1 MLSMHLD
8 HRRRDNNSVMTP
20 DGARFGQMPVPDA
33 RAYARAVTDN
43 GERGAWDLVGLSDL
57 DQQVY
62 RRLLLDPRADA
73 ESHADALKCSA
84 AHVRGALDR
93 LASLGLIRHDAGTD
107 GRYQAVDPLA
117 GLAALVRERRHA
129 LDRLEAASYEL
140 SRVFAAGLM
149 RTEPRRLFEV
159 VEGRTAT
166 ASRIHDLLGSARMEV
181 VGIDTPPY
189 VAPNSTP
196 ISDAELGLLRRGVR
210 FRSLYAS
217 QVLDEPALVARI
229 QWMVDN
235 GEEARTLPQV
245 PMKLLVVDRETAVVL
260 LAGEETAPETLSV
273 VAARSALTDGL
284 QAIFEQL
291 WTHASPIRFGSGR
304 QGATA
309 THDADTSELIDLLN
323 AGVKDESIAR
333 HLGVS
338 PRTVRRRIAELL
350 DELDATGRFQ
360 AGVRAVQRGLL

>member
-1 MLSMHLD
+1 ML
-8 HRRRDNNSVMTP
+8 
-20 DGARFGQMPVPDA
+20 A
-33 RAYARAVTDN
+33 AVTGN
-43 GERGAWDLVGLSDL
+43 GEPGAWDLIGLSDL

-62 RRLLLDPRADA
+62 RRLLLDPGADA
-73 ESHADALKCSA
+73 GSHAEALACSA
-84 AHVRGALDR
+84 AQVRAALDR
-93 LASLGLIRHDAGTD
+93 LVSLGLVRHDSADD

-117 GLAALVRERRHA
+117 GLAALVRDRRHA

-166 ASRIHDLLGSARMEV
+166 ASRIYDLLGSARTEV
-181 VGIDTPPY
+181 VGIDSPPY
-189 VAPNSTP
+189 VAPSSTHV
-196 ISDAELGLLRRGVR
+196 SDAELGLLRRGVR

-291 WTHASPIRFGSGR
+291 WSHASPIRFGSGR
-304 QGATA
+304 DGGTVARDPGTN
-309 THDADTSELIDLLN
+309 ELVDLLT
-323 AGVKDESIAR
+323 AGMKDESIAR
-333 HLGVS
+333 HFGVS
-338 PRTVRRRIAELL
+338 PRTVRRRIAALL

>member
-1 MLSMHLD
+1 MRSMHLD
-8 HRRRDNNSVMTP
+8 HRRRDINSVMARN
-20 DGARFGQMPVPDA
+20 GARFGQVPVPDA
-33 RAYARAVTDN
+33 RAYALAVLDN

-73 ESHADALKCSA
+73 DCHADALRCSTA
-84 AHVRGALDR
+84 QVRAALDR
-93 LASLGLIRHDAGTD
+93 LASLGLIRHDTEID

-117 GLAALVRERRHA
+117 GLAALVRDRRHA

-166 ASRIHDLLGSARMEV
+166 ASRIHDLLGSARTEV

-196 ISDAELGLLRRGVR
+196 ISDAELGLLQRGVR

-291 WTHASPIRFGSGR
+291 WSHASPIRFGSGR
-304 QGATA
+304 QDAR
-309 THDADTSELIDLLN
+309 DADTSKLIDLLN
-323 AGVKDESIAR
+323 AGMKDESIAR
-333 HLGVS
+333 HLRVS
-338 PRTVRRRIAELL
+338 PRTVRRRIAALL
-350 DELDATGRFQ
+350 DDLDATGRFQ
-360 AGVRAVQRGLL
+360 AGVRAVRRGLL